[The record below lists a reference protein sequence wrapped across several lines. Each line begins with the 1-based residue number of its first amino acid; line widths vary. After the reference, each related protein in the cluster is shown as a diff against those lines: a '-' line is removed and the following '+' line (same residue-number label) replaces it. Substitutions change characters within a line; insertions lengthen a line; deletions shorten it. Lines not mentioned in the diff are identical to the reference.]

1 MLFQKQK
8 EKNYDSNDN
17 SHGTNANELAVV
29 IYHQNLPK
37 VITLLS
43 ACASIINNSTV
54 YTYVSCSKLIRFVK
68 ICTNDGLATRC

>member
-1 MLFQKQK
+1 MSLPKQK
-8 EKNYDSNDN
+8 EKTCDSNDN
-17 SHGTNANELAVV
+17 PHGTNANELAV

-68 ICTNDGLATRC
+68 ICTNDGLGSRC